1 MAQAS
6 TNQALT
12 MIAGILFLLSFILML
27 VASTW
32 RLLAGLAAAI
42 ILLVVVALAL
52 GCASCC
58 GQPSEPPGPGW
69 FPALIIV
76 MVVFFALGAVLSSIV
91 YLIGAIEA
99 LRWQR
104 APESHHRGLI
114 IMGVLGIVF
123 TALGFVA
130 TTIIPLLAL
139 NWFDYSIF
147 LPIPPILASILLI
160 IAGILTKPKIASKS
174 ASTNTTKTTT

>member
-1 MAQAS
+1 MVQAS

-12 MIAGILFLLSFILML
+12 MTAGILFLLSFILML

-32 RLLAGLAAAI
+32 RLLVGLVAAI
-42 ILLVVVALAL
+42 VVLLVVALAL
-52 GCASCC
+52 ACASSC
-58 GQPSEPPGPGW
+58 GGSPESPGLGW
-69 FPALIIV
+69 FPALLIA
-76 MVVFFALGAVLSSIV
+76 MVVFFALGAVLTSIV

-99 LRWQR
+99 LLWQR
-104 APESHHRGLI
+104 APELHHRGLI

-130 TTIIPLLAL
+130 TTIIPLVAL
-139 NWFDYSIF
+139 SWFDYSIF

-160 IAGILTKPKIASKS
+160 IAGVLTKPKTVSNS
-174 ASTNTTKTTT
+174 ALPDTAKMAT